1 MRLALLLVLTL
12 SSPVYAVGTQGYVNV
27 LDHGVVGDGATNDWP
42 AIQNV
47 LDNVAAERATIY
59 FPAKHYYVSQTID
72 CGGRSY
78 NFRGDG
84 RPMPYNV
91 WQGGTFI
98 RGNFSGPILRSLYPA
113 GMMSIEDMGFSNWS
127 ATGQGLDLSGSNV
140 ALLRVSVI
148 AYRAIIMA
156 PNAFTTSMQQI
167 VVRAPAGFPAGS
179 VGIAVRG
186 HALINGADIVGFDVG
201 LRACGIGND
210 IRSLRVE
217 VNRTGIELGVNPD
230 GTTNAI
236 TAGSIE
242 SLSLEAN
249 DYGIITR
256 SATSIS
262 VRNVLI
268 QGSVN
273 SPSGQ
278 SKVGLLV
285 SHSQWTAYEQVIVS
299 GSFNEAAIRV
309 TSALPT
315 TVPVR
320 FQLCKA
326 GNSYPGALLWDVPPP
341 STHPLLLL
349 EQCS

>member
-1 MRLALLLVLTL
+1 MRAFLFVLGFVWASASVQAAGTL
-12 SSPVYAVGTQGYVNV
+12 GYVNV
-27 LDHGVVGDGATNDWP
+27 LDHGVVGNGSADDWA

-47 LDNVAAERATIY
+47 LDNVAAERATVY
-59 FPAKHYYVSQTID
+59 FPARHYYVSQTIN
-72 CGGRSY
+72 CGTKAF
-78 NFRGDG
+78 NLRGDG

-98 RGNFSGPILRSLYPA
+98 RGNFSGPVLKSLYPA
-113 GMMSIEDMGFSNWS
+113 GMLSIQDMGFNNWHPS
-127 ATGQGLDLSGSNV
+127 GQGLLLSGSNV
-140 ALLRVSVI
+140 ALLRVSVL
-148 AYRAIIMA
+148 ANRAIEMA

-167 VVRAPAGFPAGS
+167 AVRAQAGFPAGS

-186 HALINGADIVGFDVG
+186 HALIHGADIVGFDVG
-201 LRACGIGND
+201 LRAAGIGND

-230 GTTNAI
+230 GS
-236 TAGSIE
+236 TAGILGGSIE

-249 DYGIITR
+249 DYGLVTR

-268 QGSVN
+268 QGTVN
-273 SPSGQ
+273 SPSGG
-278 SKVGLLV
+278 SKAGLV
-285 SHSQWTAYEQVIVS
+285 VYHSQWTAYEQVIAS
-299 GSFNEAAIRV
+299 GGFTEAAIRV
-309 TSALPT
+309 MPSQPT
-315 TVPVR
+315 TVPLR

-326 GNSYPGALLWDVPPP
+326 SNTNPAGLQWDYTPYSLLV
-341 STHPLLLL
+341 L

>member
-1 MRLALLLVLTL
+1 VRALLAGLFALL
-12 SSPVYAVGTQGYVNV
+12 SLPAYAVGTQGYVNV
-27 LDHGVVGDGATNDWP
+27 LDYGVIGNGSTDDRA
-42 AIQNV
+42 AIQYI
-47 LDNVAAERATIY
+47 LDSVAAERATVY
-59 FPAKHYYVSQTID
+59 FPARHYYVSGTID
-72 CGGRSY
+72 CGGRAY
-78 NFRGDG
+78 NFRGAG

-98 RGNFSGPILRSLYPA
+98 RGNFAGPILKSLYPA
-113 GMMSIEDMGFSNWS
+113 GMFSAEDMGFVNWHPS
-127 ATGQGLDLSGSNV
+127 GQGLLLSGSNV

-148 AYRAIIMA
+148 ANRAIEMA

-167 VVRAPAGFPAGS
+167 VVRAQAGFPAGS

-186 HALINGADIVGFDVG
+186 HTLIHGADIVGFDVG
-201 LRACGIGND
+201 LRAAGIGND

-230 GTTNAI
+230 GATSPI
-236 TAGSIE
+236 TGGSVE

-249 DYGIITR
+249 DYGIVTR

-268 QGSVN
+268 QGTVN
-273 SPSGQ
+273 SPSGG
-278 SKVGLLV
+278 SKAGLV
-285 SHSQWTAYEQVIVS
+285 VYHSQWTAYEQVIAS
-299 GSFNEAAIRV
+299 GGFTEAAIRV
-309 TSALPT
+309 MPSQPTS
-315 TVPVR
+315 VPLR

-326 GNSYPGALLWDVPPP
+326 NNTNPFGLQWDYAPFALLAM
-341 STHPLLLL
+341 